1 MTEKLTKRERT
12 REKILEAAGRN
23 FRRYGYAGTGVDGI
37 AEAAGVT
44 SGALYAHF
52 GSKDLAFVAA
62 LERGLD
68 EVIDAIPVF
77 QRDHGDQWV
86 VAFADYYLGA
96 DHRQDLDCGC
106 AMTTLSPEVVR
117 RDHSLHAVYE
127 EKMTIIVAQIA
138 RGLSPP
144 SEEKAVDDREG
155 RGWALLSTLIGGL
168 TVSRAVADSD
178 LAALIAASVRGAAI
192 AAAGEVAP
200 SKDA

>member
-23 FRRYGYAGTGVDGI
+23 FRRHGYAGTGVDGI

-77 QRDHGDQWV
+77 QRDHGNQWV

-117 RDHSLHAVYE
+117 RDRSLHAVYE
-127 EKMTIIVAQIA
+127 EKMTTIVALIA
-138 RGLSPP
+138 RGLSTQ
-144 SEEKAVDDREG
+144 EEEQAGDRE
-155 RGWALLSTLIGGL
+155 RRAWALLSTLIGGL
-168 TVSRAVADSD
+168 TVSRAVADPD
-178 LAALIAASVRGAAI
+178 LAAMIAASVHGAAI
-192 AAAGEVAP
+192 AAAGEVAIYNNV
-200 SKDA
+200 

>member
-12 REKILEAAGRN
+12 REKILGAAGRN

-52 GSKDLAFVAA
+52 GSKDLAFMAA
-62 LERGLD
+62 LERGLE

-117 RDHSLHAVYE
+117 RDRSLHAVYE
-127 EKMTIIVAQIA
+127 EKMTAIVALIA
-138 RGLSPP
+138 RGLCPQ
-144 SEEKAVDDREG
+144 EEEQEGDRE
-155 RGWALLSTLIGGL
+155 RRAWCLLSTLIGGL
-168 TVSRAVADSD
+168 TVSRAVADPD
-178 LAALIAASVRGAAI
+178 LAELIAASVHRAAI
-192 AAAGEVAP
+192 AAAGEVAGC
-200 SKDA
+200 KDV